1 MNRRYRNAAEW
12 IASFVITGIFVVL
25 AAVNVWIGE
34 WLLPTHQIGRW
45 LFTTLL
51 LLIQAAAAV
60 AAYSIY
66 TRSPKEPKP

>member
-12 IASFVITGIFVVL
+12 IASFVIISIFVVI
-25 AAVNVWIGE
+25 AALNVWIGE
-34 WLLPTHQIGRW
+34 WLFPTHQIGRW

-66 TRSPKEPKP
+66 IRPPKVTKP